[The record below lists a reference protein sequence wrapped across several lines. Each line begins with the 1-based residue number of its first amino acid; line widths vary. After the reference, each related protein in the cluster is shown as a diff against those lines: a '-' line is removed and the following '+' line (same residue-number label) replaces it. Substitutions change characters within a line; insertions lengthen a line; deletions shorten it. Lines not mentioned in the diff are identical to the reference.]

1 MYNQEKVDDFILRAK
16 DVAKTLNK
24 DEALEKLIAEIDSFD
39 EKYLNECINALNY
52 IRHEKVLD
60 WIEHNAHKVTNISSS
75 WGHVAASS
83 YFSWDRADKWLS
95 KGRPLSLIA
104 LDALIFCT
112 TIDERL
118 NQSLWMRK
126 IQPKLADASRPE
138 VIADRLQNYLQVD
151 SVPRTKGA
159 VKKIINNLFEVEL

>member
-1 MYNQEKVDDFILRAK
+1 MDI
-16 DVAKTLNK
+16 AKTLNK
-24 DEALEKLIAEIDSFD
+24 DEALDTLIAEIETFD

-52 IRHEKVLD
+52 IRYEKVLD
-60 WIEHNAHKVTNISSS
+60 WIEHNAHKAINISSN

-83 YFSWDRADKWLS
+83 CFNWNRADKWLT

-118 NQSLWMRK
+118 NQSLWMRE
-126 IQPKLADASRPE
+126 IQPTLTDNPKPE
-138 VIADRLQNYLQVD
+138 IVANRLQKYLQVD
-151 SVPRTKGA
+151 NVPRTRDA

>member
-16 DVAKTLNK
+16 HISETLNK
-24 DEALEKLIAEIDSFD
+24 DEALEKLISEIESFD
-39 EKYLNECINALNY
+39 KKYLNECINALNY

-60 WIEHNAHKVTNISSS
+60 WIECNAHKPTNITSS

-83 YFSWDRADKWLS
+83 CFSWDRADKWLS

-118 NQSLWMRK
+118 NQSIWMREIK
-126 IQPKLADASRPE
+126 PILIDEPKPDI
-138 VIADRLQNYLQVD
+138 IANRLHKYLQVD
-151 SVPRTKGA
+151 GVPRTKAA